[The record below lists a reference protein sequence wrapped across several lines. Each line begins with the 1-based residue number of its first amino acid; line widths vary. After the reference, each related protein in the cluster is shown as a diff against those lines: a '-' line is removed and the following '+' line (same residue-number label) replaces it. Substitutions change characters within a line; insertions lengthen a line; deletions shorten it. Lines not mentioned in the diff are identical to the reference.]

1 MKKCP
6 HANRG
11 NRCVDYYEHPLRV
24 KPLREAPAILIMEQR
39 MCRKRG
45 SCKSTKS
52 TTRRSRPR
60 GIQRLAVDGCAPPQE
75 RGFSYPRRIGDKNV
89 PAPLCFATPDF
100 VVVSMCRFRR
110 QVFDGLPRR
119 RRPTNGGRVF
129 LPTSVAGWK
138 TRAPLC
144 FATHNSQLATRDSFL
159 PFASGKIA
167 KKKTRPS

>member
-52 TTRRSRPR
+52 TTRRSRPQ
-60 GIQRLAVDGCAPPQE
+60 GIQRLTVDGWAHHRSGGFLTPVVSGTRMSPLRYASQIPISSLCRCVDFVDKFLTACRDGGAPPTE
-75 RGFSYPRRIGDKNV
+75 GGFSYPPRSRVGK
-89 PAPLCFATPDF
+89 PALRYASQLT
-100 VVVSMCRFRR
+100 
-110 QVFDGLPRR
+110 
-119 RRPTNGGRVF
+119 
-129 LPTSVAGWK
+129 
-138 TRAPLC
+138 
-144 FATHNSQLATRDSFL
+144 THNSRLATLFCLL
-159 PFASGKIA
+159 PPA
-167 KKKTRPS
+167 K